1 MYNLWFVSNFF
12 QDLNC
17 NSISL
22 LCETLRKLH
31 GTTATF
37 PHVVSL
43 LQHLLL
49 LRDEHHFAF
58 VNHMVQQIT
67 IQTKD
72 GNDPD
77 ISVLNLNVE
86 KCCKGKNTIKFLEIT
101 RFLGIKDEKEVRGLK
116 KKVDLL
122 NEKNRTLEI
131 RNQKDQ
137 QDLERIKNEK
147 SELTKSLTRYQ
158 ERIDKGTLLD
168 R

>member
-1 MYNLWFVSNFF
+1 M
-12 QDLNC
+12 
-17 NSISL
+17 
-22 LCETLRKLH
+22 
-31 GTTATF
+31 
-37 PHVVSL
+37 VSL

-86 KCCKGKNTIKFLEIT
+86 KCCKGMKHHKVISDHMI
-101 RFLGIKDEKEVRGLK
+101 FLGIKDEKEVRGLK

-158 ERIDKGTLLD
+158 ERIDKGIYPNFLCSKLTFLFSS
-168 R
+168 

>member
-1 MYNLWFVSNFF
+1 MYDFIIKFLWFVSNFF

-86 KCCKGKNTIKFLEIT
+86 KCCKGKDTIKLLEIT
-101 RFLGIKDEKEVRGLK
+101 RFFRNQRRKGGSRSEKESRFT
-116 KKVDLL
+116 
-122 NEKNRTLEI
+122 E
-131 RNQKDQ
+131 
-137 QDLERIKNEK
+137 
-147 SELTKSLTRYQ
+147 
-158 ERIDKGTLLD
+158 
-168 R
+168 

>member
-1 MYNLWFVSNFF
+1 MVSNFF

-86 KCCKGKNTIKFLEIT
+86 KCCKGKDTIKLLEIT
-101 RFLGIKDEKEVRGLK
+101 RFFRNQRRKGGSRPEKESRFT
-116 KKVDLL
+116 
-122 NEKNRTLEI
+122 E
-131 RNQKDQ
+131 
-137 QDLERIKNEK
+137 
-147 SELTKSLTRYQ
+147 
-158 ERIDKGTLLD
+158 
-168 R
+168 